1 MKSLRCFE
9 SKNDMNLIDLNVH
22 KKLSKGKDELGLVK
36 VNFFYYGAQDFNSNQ
51 STPNVKINDLK
62 LVQWAWIEV
71 NQQIRGNFLL
81 IRPQ

>member
-1 MKSLRCFE
+1 
-9 SKNDMNLIDLNVH
+9 MNLIDLNVH

-62 LVQWAWIEV
+62 LVQ
-71 NQQIRGNFLL
+71 
-81 IRPQ
+81 